1 MDEIDIQDDIFE
13 EEDGGYSD
21 DDLQEKFDLY
31 KMMRELYKDKATE
44 KVEENRFEI
53 IKDDEDNCVILH
65 VVYTLK
71 VTQIPYGWK
80 YLT

>member
-1 MDEIDIQDDIFE
+1 M
-13 EEDGGYSD
+13 
-21 DDLQEKFDLY
+21 K
-31 KMMRELYKDKATE
+31 RELYKDKATE

-53 IKDDEDNCVILH
+53 IKDDEDNCVILD